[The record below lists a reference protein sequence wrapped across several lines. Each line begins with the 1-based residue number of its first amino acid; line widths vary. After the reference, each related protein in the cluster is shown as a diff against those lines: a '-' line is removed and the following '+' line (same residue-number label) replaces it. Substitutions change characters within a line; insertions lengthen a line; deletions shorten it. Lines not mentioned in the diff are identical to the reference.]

1 MRTIQ
6 MALLAGILVLGPGSL
21 SLAADGLVIA
31 GWSVSGTT
39 VTVSVANPTGQALH
53 GSVYGTYTSGG
64 NSVTASVAVSVDAG
78 SSVTVH
84 LNFGGVGGSLDPSR
98 LILGITDSPVPF

>member
-1 MRTIQ
+1 MELVTLCGIV
-6 MALLAGILVLGPGSL
+6 ALGLGGL

-31 GWSVSGTT
+31 GWSVSATT

-64 NSVTASVAVSVDAG
+64 SSVTASVAVSVDAG
-78 SSVTVH
+78 SSVTTH
-84 LNFGGVGGSLDPSR
+84 LNFGGIGGSFDLSK
-98 LILGITDSPVPF
+98 LILGTITDDITPF

>member
-1 MRTIQ
+1 MVT
-6 MALLAGILVLGPGSL
+6 AVLVLGLGGMA
-21 SLAADGLVIA
+21 LAADGLVIA

-39 VTVSVANPTGQALH
+39 VTVSVANPTGQGLH

-78 SSVTVH
+78 SSVTAH
-84 LNFGGVGGSLDPSR
+84 LSFGGVGGTIDPSK
-98 LILGITDSPVPF
+98 LILGMSDDATPF